1 MKLNKGK
8 SSMARKV
15 RKRFLNAS
23 QEEKR
28 VIMSSTLSKLLRTKY
43 GVRSMPIHKDD
54 EVQVE

>member
-8 SSMARKV
+8 SSMA

>member
-1 MKLNKGK
+1 MKFNKGK

-15 RKRFLNAS
+15 GKRFLNAS